1 MFFHLLDTHPN
12 LILFGVDSWMG
23 INRDAYAK
31 MKKEVN
37 EKVVNYKN
45 GMIMNMST
53 IEAAE
58 KTPDASLDFVFI
70 DADHSYPS
78 CKIDMQKWLPKVK
91 VGGYII
97 GHDCKVSSV
106 KKAIEEVFGETSYET
121 DVDQVWYVKERGF
134 DKAEIAQYT
143 GYIVVVF
150 GILGNLFGG
159 LGSDWFSKKFNL
171 GRPMFLF
178 WVMLLLL
185 P

>member
-1 MFFHLLDTHPN
+1 
-12 LILFGVDSWMG
+12 MG

-37 EKVVNYKN
+37 EKVINYKN

-106 KKAIEEVFGETSYET
+106 KKAIEEVFGETGYET
-121 DVDQVWYVKERGF
+121 DVDQVWYVK
-134 DKAEIAQYT
+134 KIMA
-143 GYIVVVF
+143 
-150 GILGNLFGG
+150 
-159 LGSDWFSKKFNL
+159 
-171 GRPMFLF
+171 
-178 WVMLLLL
+178 
-185 P
+185 